1 MILSCLMPI
10 KRSLS
15 CYYIRSGRAM
25 VARPDK
31 NNFIIKVFS
40 RAKAFEYK
48 KLRELSLPEFGLTNC
63 L

>member
-15 CYYIRSGRAM
+15 CYYIRSGYAL
-25 VARPDK
+25 VARLDK
-31 NNFIIKVFS
+31 YIFIIKVFS

-48 KLRELSLPEFGLTNC
+48 KLRGLSLPEL
-63 L
+63 